1 MKKHNIIVVMA
12 ILISFLSCTKEEYVD
27 ADPQLLFTVVEN
39 NLVFVE
45 EATVSLF
52 NSQEDWENHANVV
65 ASQQTDG
72 KGQVLFENLDEQT
85 YYFYIEKGDLNN
97 LADIAALSEPLQKGR
112 KSELFVKIMDT
123 QLQR

>member
-1 MKKHNIIVVMA
+1 MKKLNIFA
-12 ILISFLSCTKEEYVD
+12 ILALVLFLFSCTEKEYID
-27 ADPQLLFTVVEN
+27 AAPQLLFTVVAD

-45 EATVSLF
+45 GASVSLF
-52 NSQEDWENHANVV
+52 NSQEDWENHSNVV
-65 ASQQTDG
+65 ASLQTDG
-72 KGQVLFENLDEQT
+72 KGQVLFENLDEQI

-97 LADIAALSEPLQKGR
+97 LADIAALSEPLQIGR

>member
-1 MKKHNIIVVMA
+1 MKKLNIFA
-12 ILISFLSCTKEEYVD
+12 ILALVLFLFSCTEKEYID
-27 ADPQLLFTVVEN
+27 AAPQLLFTVVAD

-45 EATVSLF
+45 GASVSLF
-52 NSQEDWENHANVV
+52 NSQEDWENHSNVV
-65 ASQQTDG
+65 ASLQTDG
-72 KGQVLFENLDEQT
+72 NGQVLFENLDEQI

-97 LADIAALSEPLQKGR
+97 LADVAALSEPLQIGR